1 MKLVI
6 SEKPSVA
13 KSIADVIGATKKNDG
28 YYEGNN
34 FIVSWCIGHLIEL
47 AEPQDYSEAFS
58 KWNYDSLP
66 ILPSEWKYKVKSE
79 TAKQYRILKEL
90 MNREDVETVV
100 CATDAGREGELIFR
114 LVYNQAGCDKPFERL
129 WISSMED
136 EAIRE
141 GMNNLHP
148 GNEYD
153 SLYNAALARQ
163 EADWLVGI
171 NGTRLFTVLYGG
183 KLLKV
188 GRVQTPTLAMI
199 VDREMEISNFK
210 KKQYYLGHIH
220 VSVDGQ
226 KVDAVSERIDL
237 KTEAEKL
244 AEKCKGNTVVV
255 TSVSKEKRSLAPP
268 KLYDLTSLQRD
279 ANKLYGFTAKQ
290 TLEYTQNLYEKK
302 LVTYPRTDSNYLTDD
317 MEETAR
323 NEIKLIKDT
332 FSFIP
337 DNDENSNI
345 KRILNSKKV
354 SDHHA
359 IIPTAEIAK
368 ADLGNLSDGER
379 KILYMASIRLM
390 EATARPYI
398 YTAEKIIFEC
408 AGREFTAKGKR
419 VIDEGW
425 KIYEEALRNV
435 FKVPKD
441 KDESKDEDSDGSQ
454 TLPDF
459 EEGQV
464 FEKADSSISE
474 HFTKPPFRYTE
485 ATLLSSMEKAGSS
498 EMDSDVER
506 KGLGT
511 PATRADIIEKLVKD
525 GFIRRE
531 KKTLVPT
538 DDGMKLITIL
548 PEKVKSPTLTADW
561 ENALSLMA
569 KGELGMDGFISGIA
583 DMVNDLVR
591 TYHSVS
597 DEDKKFFSRGDVLG
611 KCPNCGGDVVKGVYG
626 YYCKN
631 KCGMSLNKIMGVG
644 INESQLKNL
653 LSGKKILV
661 KGIKKKSGNGTFDA
675 YVIPDGIEAFRYKTS
690 NGNEVSG
697 KQFKFKMEFPKKK

>member
-6 SEKPSVA
+6 TEKPSVA
-13 KSIADVIGATKKNDG
+13 ASIAKVMGASSKG
-28 YYEGNN
+28 EGFYEGNGY
-34 FIVSWCIGHLIEL
+34 IVSWCVGHLIEL
-47 AEPQDYSEAFS
+47 AQPQDYNAIFE
-58 KWNYDSLP
+58 KWSYETLP
-66 ILPSEWKYKVKSE
+66 IIPDEWKYTIKES
-79 TAKQYRILKEL
+79 TRKQYRILKDL
-90 MNREDVETVV
+90 MYRSDIDTVV

-114 LVYNQAGCDKPFERL
+114 LVYEMAGCKKPIERL

-136 EAIRE
+136 SAIMD
-141 GMNNLHP
+141 GMNNLKP
-148 GNEYD
+148 GKDYD
-153 SLYNAALARQ
+153 DLYKAALARQ

-188 GRVQTPTLAMI
+188 GRVQTPTLAML
-199 VDREMEISNFK
+199 VEREAEISNFK
-210 KKQYYLGHIH
+210 KKQYFIAHILMN
-220 VSVDGQ
+220 GI
-226 KVDAVSERIDL
+226 DAVSEKIEDRAKADRLIDG
-237 KTEAEKL
+237 
-244 AEKCKGNTVVV
+244 CRGNTAVV
-255 TSVSKEKRSLAPP
+255 TAVVKADKKTAPP

-279 ANKLYGFTAKQ
+279 ANKIFGFTAKKTLDHTQ
-290 TLEYTQNLYEKK
+290 TLYERK
-302 LVTYPRTDSNYLTDD
+302 LVTYPRTDSRYLTDD
-317 MEETAR
+317 MEASAGDVIDAVTKKVIVLNGIPFEPD
-323 NEIKLIKDT
+323 IK
-332 FSFIP
+332 SVM
-337 DNDENSNI
+337 
-345 KRILNSKKV
+345 NSKKV

-359 IIPTAEIAK
+359 IIPTAEVGK
-368 ADLGNLSDGER
+368 ADLSGLSEDE
-379 KILYMASIRLM
+379 KKVLYLIATRLL
-390 EATARPYI
+390 ESTSKPYR
-398 YTAEKIIFEC
+398 YLSQKVTFEC
-408 AGREFTAKGKR
+408 AGTEFTAKGSST
-419 VIDEGW
+419 IDLGW
-425 KIYEEALRNV
+425 KMFEDTLRSIYNTE
-435 FKVPKD
+435 
-441 KDESKDEDSDGSQ
+441 KDEDAEDETS
-454 TLPDF
+454 LPDIR
-459 EEGQV
+459 EGEV
-464 FEKADSSISE
+464 FEKVDGKVTE

-531 KKTLVPT
+531 KNTLVPT

-569 KGELGMDGFISGIA
+569 KGELGMDGFMSGIA

-597 DEDKKFFSRGDVLG
+597 DEDNKFFSRGDVLG

-675 YVIPDGIEAFRYKTS
+675 YVIPDGIEDFRYKTS

-697 KQFKFKMEFPKKK
+697 KQFKFKMEFPKRK